1 MSKDEGGED
10 NTDNGPTSSPA
21 AAPTAVPSSDGP
33 TSSPA
38 AAPTAVPSSAPSE
51 RPDRWQQADHV
62 ATPMLAGSGKGGSDV
77 TRPYKGMGKWHK
89 GKDKGWGKG
98 KRAGPDRSFQ
108 GNYPSAEFTITNMQ
122 LNLGAHFI
130 HELENSISS

>member
-10 NTDNGPTSSPA
+10 NTDDGPTSSPA

-89 GKDKGWGKG
+89 GKGKG
-98 KRAGPDRSFQ
+98 KRTGLD
-108 GNYPSAEFTITNMQ
+108 PSAEFTITNMQ
-122 LNLGAHFI
+122 LNLCAHFI